1 MIITKQPI
9 RQSYISVSTEN
20 KDENAG
26 ITMKNLKNILTTTL
40 AVTLT
45 TTAIAMAVASGFV
58 RGGTAFDQALFIS
71 IAVSV
76 TVLSHLLLALSNS
89 KLVLVVWG
97 GCLLATIFGQMVYFT
112 HAAER
117 ASVARVEKTQVSDRL
132 RSLESQIADA
142 TASRNSIISRPLA
155 VVARDY
161 ANETEYRPRVAL
173 KFELE
178 EAKRKIALENLIAN
192 LTAAMSTE
200 RDSEHDSI
208 SRDSLISLISRG
220 IGVSETTLS
229 LIVSMTFSILI
240 ELAGT
245 TLWYELLHKPN
256 NKPGESPVKQVV
268 SEVSHPDEEL
278 IAKLQQAV
286 AKGECK
292 RTQNSIRQYLGCS
305 QRRAG
310 EFNKLLSKGLT

>member
-1 MIITKQPI
+1 MIT
-9 RQSYISVSTEN
+9 
-20 KDENAG
+20 
-26 ITMKNLKNILTTTL
+26 LKNILTITL
-40 AVTLT
+40 AISLT
-45 TTAIAMAVASGFV
+45 STAIAMAVVSGLD
-58 RGGTAFDQALFIS
+58 RGGTAFDQALFIA

-76 TVLSHLLLALSNS
+76 TVLSHLLPALSKS

-117 ASVARVEKTQVSDRL
+117 ASVARVEKTQFSDRL
-132 RSLESQIADA
+132 RSLESQIPDA
-142 TASRNSIISRPLA
+142 TASRNSIIARPLA

-161 ANETEYRPRVAL
+161 ANETEHRPRVAL

-192 LTAAMSTE
+192 LTAAMTTE
-200 RDSEHDSI
+200 RDAEHDSV
-208 SRDSLISLISRG
+208 SRDSLISLLSSWC
-220 IGVSETTLS
+220 GVSSETLS

-245 TLWYELLHKPN
+245 TLWYELLHKRN
-256 NKPGESPVKQVV
+256 DKPGESQVKQVV
-268 SEVSHPDEEL
+268 SPDEEL

-286 AKGECK
+286 ANGECK

-310 EFNKLLSKGLT
+310 EFNKLLSKALT